1 MTCQFVIVALLDL
14 PSLLIW
20 TLISGQG
27 AKTMA
32 KPGWLPYCR
41 WYSGHNWSYALA
53 LCSCLR
59 LSQLPS
65 YYKCLSWRIQPR
77 FQSQGSRSSEQANSH
92 KESWPFIEKLE
103 FQVGTPS
110 LKLEF
115 SLFSGA
121 KEMFCGSNEEKWER
135 IRGTRKLP
143 YFLCVEDSTHRQ
155 TQLCYK
161 ALSAWFLL

>member
-1 MTCQFVIVALLDL
+1 MPICNCSPPWSAQSLDL
-14 PSLLIW
+14 NTYFRSGSQDHGKARLTSSLQMVLRTQLELCFSSLL
-20 TLISGQG
+20 
-27 AKTMA
+27 
-32 KPGWLPYCR
+32 
-41 WYSGHNWSYALA
+41 
-53 LCSCLR
+53 
-59 LSQLPS
+59 LSQLPP
-65 YYKCLSWRIQPR
+65 YHKCLSWRIQPR